1 MVRLLTDGKYL
12 IILFKFDKDIINF
25 IKEKLPIAAYDPS
38 RKKWITPL
46 TLDAFYR
53 VRKAF
58 PDSCI
63 DSSLSN
69 YNWEESDKN
78 IPIIYTPP
86 ASFKPWKH
94 QITTF
99 ETCIKNKQWGV
110 FNYMRTG
117 KTLTVLMVLDY
128 LFKAGKIRKAIIIAP
143 SRVIPLGWQQDATEH
158 FPWLMPELI
167 KKKKILSET
176 GVFIIDWEMIKL
188 FDTIKFDFDAVI
200 IDESAKIRN
209 TATKRFMVLR
219 KYLPTKYTYILSGIP
234 APNTPLE
241 YFAQFYIMDGGKTFG
256 VNQYEFLKEH
266 AVKGKYKWY
275 VTKDGFRK
283 IKEKVVSRSI
293 RFELRDCIDLMPN
306 TILYREVE
314 LDPEH
319 YSAYKTLLDENKLM
333 MSSGEIT
340 ISNILTKTGKLLQA
354 ASGYVYANKNTYTLS
369 KSNGKVEALKEIF
382 EEEIGKNAQVILYA
396 YYKAQIEHIYQELS
410 KEYTISLA
418 YGDSHS
424 KLDLERFLHG
434 SNQILLANPES
445 IGYGLTFTNAEG
457 TIWFAPIY
465 DYEIFDQARIRIM
478 GASQKK
484 PTWEMFM
491 YAKDTVELKIYQG
504 LIAKKNISDIVL
516 NAVKNKD
523 IKKRLEGVYQ

>member
-1 MVRLLTDGKYL
+1 MVRLLTDYKYL
-12 IILFKFDKDIINF
+12 IIDFNFNKDIIAL
-25 IKEKLPIAAYDPS
+25 IKEKLPESVYDPA
-38 RKKWITPL
+38 RKKWITAL
-46 TLDAFYR
+46 TLKDFYK
-53 VRKAF
+53 VRKIF
-58 PDSCI
+58 PDSYI
-63 DSSLSN
+63 DDSLRNLEWNN
-69 YNWEESDKN
+69 YSGE
-78 IPIIYTPP
+78 IIEYTPP
-86 ASFKPWKH
+86 DSFKPWNH
-94 QITTF
+94 QIKTF
-99 ETCIKNKQWGV
+99 ETCVKNKQCGV

-117 KTLTVLMVLDY
+117 KTLTLLMVLDY
-128 LFKAGKIRKAIIIAP
+128 LFKTDKIKKAIIVSP
-143 SRVIPLGWQQDATEH
+143 NRVIPMGWQKDANDY

-167 KKKKILSET
+167 KKNRRIPDF
-176 GVFIIDWEMIKL
+176 GIFIINWEMIKL
-188 FDTIKFDFDAVI
+188 FDAIKFDFDAAI
-200 IDESAKIRN
+200 LDESAKIRN
-209 TATKRFMVLR
+209 TKTKRFMILR
-219 KYLPTKYTYILSGIP
+219 KYLPVKYTYILSGIP
-234 APNTPLE
+234 APNSPLE
-241 YFAQFYIMDGGKTFG
+241 YFAQFYIMDGGKTLG
-256 VNQYEFLKEH
+256 VNESNFLKEH
-266 AVKGKYKWY
+266 AVKGKHKWY
-275 VTKDGFRK
+275 VTKEGFRK

-306 TILYREVE
+306 AILYREVE

-319 YSAYKTLLDENKLM
+319 YSLYKTLLNENKLM

-354 ASGYVYANKNTYTLS
+354 ASGYVYANDNTYALS
-369 KSNGKVEALKEIF
+369 KSNKKIETLMEIF
-382 EEEIGKNAQVILYA
+382 EEEIDKNAQVILYA
-396 YYKAQIEHIYQELS
+396 YYKTQIEHIYKELS
-410 KEYTISLA
+410 QKYTISLS

-424 KLDLERFLHG
+424 ETDLERFLHG